1 MLTIDGGFSSAYQK
15 STGLAGYTLVSNA
28 EGLFLDANEPLTS
41 REAAIQE
48 NADIIGARRV
58 LERYDAPRTVADTDE
73 GAAIR
78 QRIGDLRRLQAAYE
92 AGLIPEDE

>member
-1 MLTIDGGFSSAYQK
+1 MK
-15 STGLAGYTLVSNA
+15 
-28 EGLFLDANEPLTS
+28 
-41 REAAIQE
+41 